1 MHLALVAPC
10 GILFPDQGSSLG
22 LQHWEHSLSHWT
34 TTEVPESAFKTNLG
48 LTTITNWP
56 YEQN

>member
-34 TTEVPESAFKTNLG
+34 TREVPLG
-48 LTTITNWP
+48 LFVCLFYINCIFMAALGLH
-56 YEQN
+56 